1 MREARP
7 YGSERGAFSNG
18 RPYRDR
24 TSDLGSVGIRA
35 FDSAAASGS
44 AALTV
49 QGTPMDS
56 ALDRRWFTCPAQ
68 RKRREGPDGL
78 DENRRVACRRFIAAA
93 HDHIDLERLELD
105 PTTDAGGLVGDDEG
119 RAGAENGSM
128 TISLRLARSRRA
140 SSSMAIGLT
149 IG

>member
-1 MREARP
+1 MRESRP

-24 TSDLGSVGIRA
+24 TSGLRSVGTRA

-44 AALTV
+44 AALSV

-105 PTTDAGGLVGDDEG
+105 PTTDAGGLVGGDEVEPEPRMG
-119 RAGAENGSM
+119 R
-128 TISLRLARSRRA
+128 
-140 SSSMAIGLT
+140 
-149 IG
+149 